1 MNLSIYSDKS
11 FVITGNTKEHKDT
24 LKDLGGKWNSKL
36 TCGSGWI
43 FSLTKKKEVEEWL
56 QKNQQNTSSS
66 SPAAASVVVTKQ
78 TSFSLETLLDDFVL
92 YLTPHYNNKNNK
104 LFDILCE
111 FYLMKK
117 TTSENDELEN
127 YFINDNIKLYQH
139 LFLFLKTKQSS
150 LSHTFYQQ
158 LDKNKLIEHAL
169 IRLL

>member
-43 FSLTKKKEVEEWL
+43 FSLTKKKELEEWL
-56 QKNQQNTSSS
+56 QKNQHNTSIPP
-66 SPAAASVVVTKQ
+66 PAAASVVVTKQ
-78 TSFSLETLLDDFVL
+78 TFSLETLLDDFVL
-92 YLTPHYNNKNNK
+92 YLSPHYNNKNNK

-117 TTSENDELEN
+117 TTSENDDELEN

-139 LFLFLKTKQSS
+139 LFSFLKTKQSS
-150 LSHTFYQQ
+150 LTHTFYQQ